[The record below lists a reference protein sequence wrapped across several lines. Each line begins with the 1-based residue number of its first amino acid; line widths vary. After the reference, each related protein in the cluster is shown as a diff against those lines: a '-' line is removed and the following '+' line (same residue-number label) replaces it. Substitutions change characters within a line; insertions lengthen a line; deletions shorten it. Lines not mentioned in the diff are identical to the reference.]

1 MACNVTSVA
10 RIASPD
16 RLKFINCGG
25 KIDRGEHK
33 SVLVTFMK
41 SGFSQRYRAVD
52 CRPITWK
59 SRIVHLLLMVPETL
73 LD

>member
-1 MACNVTSVA
+1 MT

-16 RLKFINCGG
+16 RLKLINCRG

-33 SVLVTFMK
+33 SVFVTFMK
-41 SGFSQRYRAVD
+41 SSFSQRDRAVD
-52 CRPITWK
+52 CRPITLK